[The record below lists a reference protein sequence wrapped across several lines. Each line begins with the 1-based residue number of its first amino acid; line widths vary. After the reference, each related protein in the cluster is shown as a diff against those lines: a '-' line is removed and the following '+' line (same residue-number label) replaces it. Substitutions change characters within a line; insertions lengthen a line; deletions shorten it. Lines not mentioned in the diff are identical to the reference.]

1 MPLVRCRFLP
11 QPHLGENNQQITV
24 KIDIIKG
31 SFASNHFTALL
42 GFITSNN
49 QTTIFLLCGCC
60 FSIPSLSENCSR
72 SVFIAQKSLK
82 HAFLPKLIPPNSGPH
97 VYTITI
103 TIISSTMISKVTS
116 ETKKNQPQQSQT
128 DRVTADNNRPNCM
141 PSIAGIKTVLN

>member
-1 MPLVRCRFLP
+1 MSTMPLVRCRFLP

-82 HAFLPKLIPPNSGPH
+82 HAFLPKLIPPNSEPH
-97 VYTITI
+97 LYHHHHHYHQQHHDDIESNI
-103 TIISSTMISKVTS
+103 RNL
-116 ETKKNQPQQSQT
+116 KKI
-128 DRVTADNNRPNCM
+128 NRNSRRP
-141 PSIAGIKTVLN
+141 IV